1 MSERLTLILGL
12 GQPGQGDA
20 ACGLQVAE
28 TLKASAL
35 AADPSVVIMSHVG
48 DGEALL
54 HLLRTF
60 ERVILVGGVM
70 PLHKESGYRGGT
82 IVELC
87 DWQINAPPAMDW
99 ASPARGLSIT
109 NALTL
114 AYSTGAWPDRLMVYG
129 ITGEHWRPQ
138 SPISEAVQA
147 ALPDVGARIL
157 STVTA
162 WHGHAISE
170 E

>member
-28 TLKASAL
+28 TLNASTL

-60 ERVILVGGVM
+60 ERVILVGSVM
-70 PLHKESGYRGGT
+70 PFHKEPGYRGGT

-99 ASPARGLSIT
+99 ASPTRGLSIT

-114 AYSTGAWPDRLMVYG
+114 AYSTGAWPDRLMVYA
-129 ITGEHWRPQ
+129 ITGEHWRP
-138 SPISEAVQA
+138 
-147 ALPDVGARIL
+147 GAPL
-157 STVTA
+157 SDEV
-162 WHGHAISE
+162 HAILPETCQRIAATASVWLGHS
-170 E
+170 

>member
-35 AADPSVVIMSHVG
+35 ATDPSVVIMTHIG

-60 ERVILVGGVM
+60 ERVILIGGMM
-70 PLHKESGYRGGT
+70 PFRKEPDYHGGK

-87 DWQINAPPAMDW
+87 DWQINLPLAMDW

-109 NALTL
+109 NALAL

-129 ITGEHWRPQ
+129 ITGEQWWPGAPL
-138 SPISEAVQA
+138 SDEVQA
-147 ALPDVGARIL
+147 ILPEISQRITA
-157 STVTA
+157 TVSA
-162 WHGHAISE
+162 WLGHP
-170 E
+170 